1 MRIPSNILALIGVV
15 ALQGC
20 YALEALGGRCDQEQ
34 LTVTFPVTIT
44 RGSSTTSRLLTYTLT
59 DSNVDP
65 AQFAQ
70 LRRSLVEGDASGAVN
85 VTWTVPAFDTNGGMI
100 AFTHQAPLAN
110 GETREVAAAFNG
122 GGWGAETTGRL
133 SFPTLVAVRADN
145 FTATQAS
152 GSITV
157 LGSSPLRLRIDVTTA
172 NDAGETIR
180 ITGEAG
186 FHYDKV
192 TVSCIS

>member
-1 MRIPSNILALIGVV
+1 MRFPSNILALSAIV

-20 YALEALGGRCDQEQ
+20 YALEALGGRCEQEQ
-34 LTVTFPVTIT
+34 LTVTFPVTVT
-44 RGSSTTSRLLTYTLT
+44 RGGTTTSTLLTTT
-59 DSNVDP
+59 ITPQNIDP

-70 LRRSLVEGDASGAVN
+70 LRRSLVNGDASAVVN
-85 VTWTVPAFDTNGGMI
+85 VTWTVSAFDTNGGMI
-100 AFTHQAPLAN
+100 AFTHAAPLSS
-110 GETREVAAAFNG
+110 GETQEVNGAFNG
-122 GGWGAETTGRL
+122 GGWGAESAARTI
-133 SFPTLVAVRADN
+133 SPAIAVRADN
-145 FTATQAS
+145 FLATKAS

-157 LGSSPLRLRIDVTTA
+157 LGSAPLRLRIDVTTA

-192 TVSCIS
+192 TKPCIS

>member
-1 MRIPSNILALIGVV
+1 MRFPANTLTLAAVV

-20 YALEALGGRCDQEQ
+20 YAFEALGGRCLQEQ

-44 RGSSTTSRLLTYTLT
+44 RGSTTTSTLLTTT
-59 DSNVDP
+59 ITPSNLD
-65 AQFAQ
+65 QTRFAR
-70 LRRSLVEGDASGAVN
+70 LRQSLVEGTDTELFT
-85 VTWTVPAFDTNGGMI
+85 VTWMVPAFDINGGMI
-100 AFTHQAPLAN
+100 AFTHTAPLSS
-110 GETREVAAAFNG
+110 GETQQVTGAFDG
-122 GGWGAETTGRL
+122 GGWGADPAARAIL
-133 SFPTLVAVRADN
+133 PAISVRADN
-145 FTATQAS
+145 FTATKAS

-157 LGSSPLRLRIDVTTA
+157 LNTAPLRLRIDVTTL

-192 TVSCIS
+192 TKPCIS